1 MNIRISFSL
10 YIARAVVV
18 LAWMLVGTNVQAQV
32 NTDQVVQIG
41 RNALYFEDYMLSIQ
55 YFNQAIAAKPYLA
68 QPYFYRAIA
77 KINLEDYRGAEAD
90 ATKAIE
96 LNPFLTDAWEA
107 RGVARQNLGN
117 NREAVAD
124 YDEALKLL
132 PHNRMLLFNKALA
145 QSELKDYDAAEAT
158 FDELT
163 NHYPG
168 YDNAYLGRAR
178 IHLERTD
185 TAAALADIDK
195 ALSINRNA
203 LNAYILRAD
212 IAINSHKDFE
222 AAEKDIDTAI
232 KLRPHT
238 PGLYI
243 NRAFLRYN
251 QDNYKGAMADY
262 DYALSLDPLNAT
274 ALFNRGLLLTEVSAN
289 DLALE
294 DFNRVLRLDPE
305 DYRALYNRAIIHE
318 AKGNLSA
325 AIDDISKVHDRFPD
339 FPGALY
345 LRSRLHRRRG
355 DLKAAE
361 RDYKSA
367 TAAAKVLT
375 PGKYDD
381 YASTGPSAPA
391 NSAETPVDASDEATA
406 RRFASLLTVD
416 NTADFREEYNNSAI
430 RGRVQDRN
438 QTIELEP
445 IMMLSFYNSPTEL
458 RSNTYYIKEVDEINA
473 TRALRFVVL
482 VTNAVPTLDEA
493 TIERHFRSIEYYNSY
508 LASHTPRAIDYFG
521 RALDFLTVRDYI
533 SAEKDIDRAL
543 ALTPDFAIGYLL
555 RAQARYG
562 KYSIDNRNGSA
573 DAPSGSDAAM
583 RGSLKL
589 KALDDIADDIDRAL
603 RLSPEMAVAWFNK
616 GNILFERNDPSGAV
630 EALSKAIELKPDFGE
645 AYYNRGYI
653 KLHEGL
659 RAEGISD
666 LSRAGEFGIIPAY
679 NLIKRIDR

>member
-1 MNIRISFSL
+1 MLIGNI
-10 YIARAVVV
+10 A
-18 LAWMLVGTNVQAQV
+18 QAQV

-96 LNPFLTDAWEA
+96 LNPYLSDAWEA

-117 NREAVAD
+117 DREAVSD

-145 QSELKDYDAAEAT
+145 QSALKDYDGAEAT

-163 NHYPG
+163 KHYPG

-178 IHLERTD
+178 LHLERTD
-185 TAAALADIDK
+185 TTAALADIDK

-222 AAEKDIDTAI
+222 AAEKDIDVAI
-232 KLRPHT
+232 KLQPHT

-318 AKGNLSA
+318 AKGNISE
-325 AIDDISKVHDRFPD
+325 AIEDISKVHDRFPD

-345 LRSRLHRRRG
+345 LRSRLYRLRG

-361 RDYKSA
+361 RDYKNA
-367 TAAAKVLT
+367 TAAAKALT

-381 YASTGPSAPA
+381 YAVSGPASPNDSPKTDTSADS
-391 NSAETPVDASDEATA
+391 NSPDEATA

-430 RGRVQDRN
+430 RGRIQDRN
-438 QTIELEP
+438 RTIELEP
-445 IMMLSFYNSPTEL
+445 MMMLSYYNSPTEL
-458 RSNTYYIKEVDEINA
+458 RSNTYYIKEVDELNA

-482 VTNAVPTLDEA
+482 VTNTVPTLDES
-493 TIERHFRSIEYYNSY
+493 TVERHFRSIEYYNSY

-562 KYSIDNRNGSA
+562 KYSVDSRKGG
-573 DAPSGSDAAM
+573 DAPSSTDAATLS
-583 RGSLKL
+583 SLRL
-589 KALDDIADDIDRAL
+589 KALDDIAGDIDHAL

-616 GNILFERNDPSGAV
+616 GNILFERNNPSEAI

-653 KLHEGL
+653 KLREGL
-659 RAEGISD
+659 RTEGISD
-666 LSRAGEFGIIPAY
+666 LSRAGELGIIPAY

>member
-1 MNIRISFSL
+1 
-10 YIARAVVV
+10 
-18 LAWMLVGTNVQAQV
+18 MLVGTNVQAQV

-294 DFNRVLRLDPE
+294 D
-305 DYRALYNRAIIHE
+305 
-318 AKGNLSA
+318 
-325 AIDDISKVHDRFPD
+325 RFPV

-367 TAAAKVLT
+367 TAAAKALT

-493 TIERHFRSIEYYNSY
+493 TVERHFRSIEYYNSY

-666 LSRAGEFGIIPAY
+666 LSRAGELGIIPAY